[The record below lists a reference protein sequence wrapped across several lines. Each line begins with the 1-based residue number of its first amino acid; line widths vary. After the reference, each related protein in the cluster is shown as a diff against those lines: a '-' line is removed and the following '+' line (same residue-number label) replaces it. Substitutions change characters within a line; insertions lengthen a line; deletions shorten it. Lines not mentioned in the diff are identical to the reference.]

1 MENSSL
7 KIVEYPWGVLC
18 GESEHFAFMI
28 YKFSGDRRRY
38 NVVLQAILKYK
49 SKKKRQFEISSCLF
63 DSRDYKDEETAYN
76 EAKEWLFCEIEKVR
90 SELEIKGAKN
100 DGE

>member
-28 YKFSGDRRRY
+28 YNSVDKRKY
-38 NVVLQAILKYK
+38 NVVLQATLKYK
-49 SKKKRQFEISSCLF
+49 SKNGKKFEISSCLF

-76 EAKEWLFCEIEKVR
+76 EAKEWLFYEIEKVR
-90 SELEIKGAKN
+90 SELEIKGVRN
-100 DGE
+100 DG